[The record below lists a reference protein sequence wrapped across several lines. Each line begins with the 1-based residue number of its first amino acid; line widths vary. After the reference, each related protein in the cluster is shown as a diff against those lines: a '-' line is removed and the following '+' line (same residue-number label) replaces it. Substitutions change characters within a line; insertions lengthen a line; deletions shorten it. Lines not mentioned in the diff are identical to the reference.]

1 MLHSAAPR
9 ALRLSRASSPV
20 PRRSLAAGIAW
31 KGRNAPVPGTV
42 HDLEFDVMPQLE
54 IGTNASI
61 VEGKEHSIRTDGN
74 RNWLVGTI
82 EAIDPDGMA
91 HLRLAVD
98 CLTMVEGNDNDVEL
112 GSQVKFTVEAKDLWI
127 YPIGA

>member
-1 MLHSAAPR
+1 MKAVIADQIEDE
-9 ALRLSRASSPV
+9 
-20 PRRSLAAGIAW
+20 AGYTVRFTCSFGMGTGAW